1 MKLAV
6 LTNIL
11 TPYRIPLFEAMQKRV
26 DDFAVFLM
34 AEREENRQ
42 WNLKDHRFK
51 TRLLPGVH
59 ARPPG
64 YPVSLHW
71 NFGVIRALRRM
82 NPDIVLSGGFAPANL
97 AAFFYCALFRK
108 RFISWGELKLNDG
121 TQNRIIRSRLR
132 RWIIGHSDAAIAST
146 SEAKEVFLRYGA
158 REDRLLTA
166 IMPIEVEHFHRKTAA
181 LRQGAEYT
189 ALRQRY
195 RTGAGPL
202 LLSVGR
208 LVRMKGYP
216 ELFDIYRQIVKV
228 RPDVSLLLVGDGP
241 DRSAYERQ
249 VQEERWPR
257 VHFTGF
263 VQPDELPR
271 FLAVADVF
279 VFPTLCD
286 TFGAVLSEA
295 MAAELP
301 AVSSIHAA
309 ATRDLVEEGVTG
321 YCIDPKNTQSSAA
334 AILKL
339 IGMTPEERRA
349 MGQAAYARVKRF
361 DIETSAEAMIRFMES
376 LFHSGTGMGEPV
388 VMRNRR
394 VRGPWLKN
402 QPLW

>member
-11 TPYRIPLFEAMQKRV
+11 TPYRIPLFEAMRKRV

-51 TRLLPGVH
+51 THLLPGVH
-59 ARPPG
+59 VRPPG

-71 NFGVIRALRRM
+71 NYGVIRALRRM

-108 RFISWGELKLNDG
+108 RFVSWGELKLNDG
-121 TQNRIIRSRLR
+121 AENRIIQGRLR
-132 RWIIGHSDAAIAST
+132 RWIIGRSDAAIAST

-158 REDRLLTA
+158 REDHVLTT
-166 IMPIEVEHFHRKTAA
+166 IMPIEVEHFHQKTASFRNGAEYAA
-181 LRQGAEYT
+181 LRQKYHG
-189 ALRQRY
+189 
-195 RTGAGPL
+195 GAGPL

-208 LVRMKGYP
+208 VVRMKGYP
-216 ELFDIYRQIVKV
+216 ELFDIYRQIVKI
-228 RPDVSLLLVGDGP
+228 RPDVSLLVVGDGP
-241 DRSAYERQ
+241 DRSTYERQ
-249 VQEERWPR
+249 VRQERWPN

-263 VQPDELPR
+263 VQADELPR

-279 VFPTLCD
+279 VFPTLYD

-321 YCIDPKNTQSSAA
+321 YRIDPKETELSAA
-334 AILKL
+334 AVLKAL
-339 IGMTPEERRA
+339 SLTPEERRA

-361 DIETSAEAMIRFMES
+361 DIDASAEAMVKFMKS
-376 LFHSGTGMGEPV
+376 LFHSGTGRRAPV
-388 VMRNRR
+388 LMRNPR
-394 VRGPWLKN
+394 VRGPWIKN
-402 QPLW
+402 QPFW